1 MKFTKADR
9 SIWAAW
15 LRGYGAEKFYDAFML
30 NAQFA
35 KSTCIH
41 CGEDIY
47 LDIAEGGGVPDWRN
61 KDGDYGCNMS
71 PETTSEGVGS
81 HMPER
86 LKFTAEVGN

>member
-9 SIWAAW
+9 TAW
-15 LRGYGAEKFYDAFML
+15 VEWLKDYGRVAFYDAFMA

-35 KSTCIH
+35 KSTCVH

-61 KDGDYGCNMS
+61 KDGDYGCFMS
-71 PETTSEGVGS
+71 TDDIPKDGIGS

-86 LKFTAEVGN
+86 LKFTVED